1 MQVLF
6 YGNNVGKK
14 LALSAE
20 RSEEHVGA
28 VRGLS
33 IGVLQGIVKM
43 LSQGH
48 VLLHIRMVLMRMMA
62 WNWGRAKQFFMQNV
76 VTVAVDDDMHTG
88 EGMEYII
95 RDDPIIR
102 IVGAFVVAIADDV
115 VGGEE
120 VLTISILIHICYA
133 RW

>member
-1 MQVLF
+1 
-6 YGNNVGKK
+6 
-14 LALSAE
+14 
-20 RSEEHVGA
+20 
-28 VRGLS
+28 
-33 IGVLQGIVKM
+33 
-43 LSQGH
+43 
-48 VLLHIRMVLMRMMA
+48 
-62 WNWGRAKQFFMQNV
+62 MQNV

-102 IVGAFVVAIADDV
+102 IVGAFVVAITDDV

-120 VLTISILIHICYA
+120 VLAISILIHICYA